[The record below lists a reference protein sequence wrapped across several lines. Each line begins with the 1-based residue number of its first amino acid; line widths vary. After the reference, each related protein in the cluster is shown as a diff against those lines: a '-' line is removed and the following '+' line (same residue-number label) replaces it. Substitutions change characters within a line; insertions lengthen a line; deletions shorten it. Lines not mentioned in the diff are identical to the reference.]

1 VDGSPA
7 NNASELGTAAA
18 ACANAPPAAFGY
30 YLAMRTFILVG
41 LSVWCAAAQTS
52 VSSPD
57 GAVQISFVAGD
68 QQLSYSI
75 SFHGKAA
82 IAPSALG
89 LDLEDQRPIDGGLRI
104 LGSKPGS
111 IDETYS
117 MPFGKSNPIRNQ
129 CKTLT
134 LDLEEMRTPG
144 RRLTLEARTY
154 NDGVAFRYVLPEQT
168 ALKEVR
174 ISGERTEFQF
184 AKESTTYPLLLPG
197 FHSPYEDDYHTLP
210 VSGIHPD
217 YLIGLPLLAEVPGVA
232 WVAIT
237 EADIENYA
245 GMYLVHNARDARSLF
260 AKLAPSMEEPGI
272 AVQSATPVRSPWRVI
287 MLGAQPGRLVE
298 SNIVVN
304 LNPPS
309 AIADTSWIKPGK
321 TAWDWWSGTYAGGVS
336 FKPGMNTATMRHY
349 IDFSAASG
357 IEYMLIDAGWAKAG
371 NGPAD
376 SGADLTQTNP
386 EIDMPAILAYA
397 KSKKVGIW
405 LWAHWSDIERQ
416 VDECFPLFEKWG
428 VAGVK
433 IDFMNRDDQWM
444 VNYYRRIVKK
454 AAEHHLMIDYHG
466 AFKPDGMR
474 RTWPNL
480 LTREGVM
487 GAEYNKWSGRITA
500 DHNLMLAFTRMLA
513 GPMDYTPGGFN
524 NVTREEFEPRMTK
537 PEVQTTRAHALALY
551 AIFESPFQMV
561 ADYPEAYK
569 NQKDFE
575 FIKSAP
581 TVWDETRV
589 IGGRPGEYI
598 AVARRHGRDWFVG
611 TITGTQARE
620 IDLPMEFLGR
630 GDFTAD
636 IYSDAGDAATNPKHT
651 AIGQKRV
658 DATTLLHVKMAPSG
672 GAAIRVKPLE

>member
-1 VDGSPA
+1 MRLSWLFG
-7 NNASELGTAAA
+7 LAA
-18 ACANAPPAAFGY
+18 
-30 YLAMRTFILVG
+30 LT
-41 LSVWCAAAQTS
+41 AAAQTS

-57 GAVQISFVAGD
+57 GAAQISFVAGD
-68 QQLSYSI
+68 GPLSYSV
-75 SFHGKAA
+75 SFHGKAV
-82 IAPSALG
+82 IARSALG
-89 LDLEDQRPIDGGLRI
+89 LDLEDQRPIDGGFRI
-104 LGSKPGS
+104 LASNPS
-111 IDETYS
+111 AIDENYS
-117 MPFGKSNPIRNQ
+117 MPFGKSNPVRNH
-129 CKTLT
+129 CNTLSIQ
-134 LDLEEMRTPG
+134 LEETRTPG
-144 RRLTLEARTY
+144 RRLMLEARAY
-154 NDGVAFRYVLPEQT
+154 DDGVAFRYVLPEQAT
-168 ALKEVR
+168 LKEVR
-174 ISGERTEFQF
+174 ISGERTEFQL

-232 WVAIT
+232 WVGIT

-245 GMYLVHNARDARSLF
+245 GMYLVRNSRDARSLF

-272 AVQSATPVRSPWRVI
+272 AVQSATPMRSPWRVI
-287 MLGAQPGRLVE
+287 MLGAEPGRLVE

-321 TAWDWWSGTYAGGVS
+321 TAWDWWSGSYAEGVS
-336 FKPGMNTATMRHY
+336 FKPGMNTATMKHY

-386 EIDMPAILAYA
+386 AIDMPAILAYA
-397 KSKKVGIW
+397 KSKRVGIW

-428 VAGVK
+428 AAGVK

-466 AFKPDGMR
+466 AFKPDGIR

-524 NVTREEFEPRMTK
+524 NVTHEEFEPRMTK

-569 NQKDFE
+569 DQKDFE
-575 FIKSAP
+575 FIKAAP

-589 IGGRPGEYI
+589 IGGKPGEYI
-598 AVARRHGRDWFVG
+598 AVARRQGREWFVG
-611 TITGTQARE
+611 AVTGTHPRE

-630 GDFTAD
+630 GGFTAE
-636 IYSDAGDAATNPKHT
+636 IYSDAADAAANPKHT
-651 AIGQKRV
+651 AIEQKRV

>member
-1 VDGSPA
+1 
-7 NNASELGTAAA
+7 
-18 ACANAPPAAFGY
+18 
-30 YLAMRTFILVG
+30 MRICLLVG
-41 LSVWCAAAQTS
+41 LFALCAAAQTS
-52 VSSPD
+52 VASPD

-68 QQLSYSI
+68 GPLSYSV
-75 SFHGKAA
+75 SFHGKSV
-82 IAPSALG
+82 IARSALG
-89 LDLEDQRPIDGGLRI
+89 LDLEDQRPIDGGFHI
-104 LGSKPGS
+104 LGSKLGS
-111 IDETYS
+111 LDETYS

-129 CKTLT
+129 CRTLT
-134 LDLEEMRTPG
+134 LDLEETLTPG
-144 RRLTLEARTY
+144 RRLTLEARAY
-154 NDGVAFRYVLPEQT
+154 NDGVAFRYVLPDQAT
-168 ALKEVR
+168 LKEVR

-217 YLIGLPLLAEVPGVA
+217 YLIGLPLLAELPGVA

-237 EADIENYA
+237 EADIENYP
-245 GMYLVHNARDARSLF
+245 GMYLIHNGRDARSLF

-272 AVQSATPVRSPWRVI
+272 AVQTATPMRSPWRVI

-309 AIADTSWIKPGK
+309 AIADASWIKPGK
-321 TAWDWWSGTYAGGVS
+321 TAWDWWSGTYAEGVD
-336 FKPGMNTATMRHY
+336 FKPGMNTATMKHY
-349 IDFSAASG
+349 IDFSASSG

-386 EIDMPAILAYA
+386 AIDMTAILAYA
-397 KSKKVGIW
+397 KSKKVGVW

-416 VDECFPLFEKWG
+416 VNECFPLFEKWG

-466 AFKPDGMR
+466 AYKPDGMR

-480 LTREGVM
+480 ITRESVM

-569 NQKDFE
+569 GQKDFE
-575 FIKSAP
+575 FIKAAP

-589 IGGRPGEYI
+589 IGGKPGDYI
-598 AVARRHGRDWFVG
+598 AVARRHGREWFVG
-611 TITGTQARE
+611 AITGTQGRE
-620 IDLPMEFLGR
+620 VDLPMEFLGR
-630 GDFTAD
+630 GAFTAEV
-636 IYSDAGDAATNPKHT
+636 YADAADAAANPKHT
-651 AIGQKRV
+651 AIEQKRV
-658 DATTLLHVKMAPSG
+658 DASTLLHVKMAPSG
-672 GAAIRVKPLE
+672 GEAIRIRPVE

>member
-1 VDGSPA
+1 MFA
-7 NNASELGTAAA
+7 LF
-18 ACANAPPAAFGY
+18 ACTG
-30 YLAMRTFILVG
+30 
-41 LSVWCAAAQTS
+41 AAQLTLR
-52 VSSPD
+52 SPD
-57 GAVQISFVAGD
+57 GAVAISFHAGEGP
-68 QQLSYSI
+68 LTYSV
-75 SFHGKAA
+75 SFHGKPA
-82 IAPSALG
+82 IASSALG
-89 LDLEDQRPIDGGLRI
+89 LDIQDQTPLAAGFRVLASPQGA
-104 LGSKPGS
+104 
-111 IDETYS
+111 IDETWS
-117 MPFGKSNPIRNQ
+117 TPFGKSNPIRNR
-129 CKTLT
+129 CNTLT
-134 LDLEEMRTPG
+134 IDLEETRAPG
-144 RRLTLEARTY
+144 RRLVIAARAY
-154 NDGVAFRYVLPEQT
+154 DDGVAFHYELPEQ
-168 ALKEVR
+168 AIIKEVR
-174 ISGERTEFQF
+174 IASERTEFQL

-232 WVAIT
+232 WLAIT

-245 GMYLVHNARDARSLF
+245 GMYLVHNARDPRSLF

-272 AVQSATPVRSPWRVI
+272 AVQSATPMRSPWRVI
-287 MLGAQPGRLVE
+287 MLGAEPGRLVE

-309 AIADTSWIKPGK
+309 AIADASWIKPGK
-321 TAWDWWSGTYAGGVS
+321 TAWDWWSGSYAEGVD
-336 FKPGMNTATMRHY
+336 FKPGMNTATMKHY

-357 IEYMLIDAGWAKAG
+357 IEYMLIDAGWAKPG

-376 SGADLTQTNP
+376 SGSDLTQTSPN
-386 EIDMPAILAYA
+386 IDMPAILAYA
-397 KSKKVGIW
+397 KSKHVGIW
-405 LWAHWSDIERQ
+405 LWAHWLDIERQ
-416 VDECFPLFEKWG
+416 VDQCFPLFEKWG

-444 VNYYRRIVKK
+444 VDFYRRIVQK
-454 AAEHHLMIDYHG
+454 AAAHRLMIDYHG

-480 LTREGVM
+480 VTREGVM

-524 NVTREEFEPRMTK
+524 NVTRAEFEPRMIK

-569 NQKDFE
+569 DQPDFD
-575 FIKSAP
+575 FIKAAP

-598 AVARRHGRDWFVG
+598 AVARRHGSEWFVG
-611 TITGTQARE
+611 TITGSEARE
-620 IDLPMEFLGR
+620 IDLPLEFLGR
-630 GDFTAD
+630 GTFVAD
-636 IYSDAGDAATNPKHT
+636 LYSDAPDAASNPKHT
-651 AIGQKRV
+651 NIEHKPVTA
-658 DATTLLHVKMAPSG
+658 ATLLHVKLAPSG
-672 GAAIRVKPLE
+672 GQAIRIRAGQP